1 MKNFTGMEW
10 ARMRSING
18 GLSRISA
25 LVTSIALSYDVASVS
40 EITQCNKIDKP
51 LVLYRFSGNV
61 MTSTTTLRI

>member
-1 MKNFTGMEW
+1 
-10 ARMRSING
+10 MRSING

-25 LVTSIALSYDVASVS
+25 LVTSIALSYVVASVS

-51 LVLYRFSGNV
+51 LVLYRFLGNV